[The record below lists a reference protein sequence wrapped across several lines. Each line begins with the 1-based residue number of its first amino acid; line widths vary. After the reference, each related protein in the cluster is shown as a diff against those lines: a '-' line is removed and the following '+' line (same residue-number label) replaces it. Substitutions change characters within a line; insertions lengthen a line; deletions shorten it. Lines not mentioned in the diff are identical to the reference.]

1 MKLKIVS
8 THCLTQWNGK
18 WKDFLLVLSSIFAA
32 SKPSEWILMIYLE
45 VMESIPTFFWK
56 ENGVSFL
63 ILHMQMI
70 HKFYLGMGPFMY
82 HVSSFLGFWGSFPC
96 TSRKNVFST
105 ENKQNLSSFNP
116 PSPISAYLRNIWM
129 VPMYVCISRKF
140 DIGVFSF
147 MSIIAYIPLR
157 RPKVAILEWPIPLS
171 YYGRFQ
177 NPVANS
183 SNL

>member
-1 MKLKIVS
+1 MKVHKKKKNCFNPLFHAMEWEMKGFLAGFIKYFR
-8 THCLTQWNGK
+8 CFKAIWMNIDDLPRGNGIHTNFFFERK
-18 WKDFLLVLSSIFAA
+18 MEFLFSV
-32 SKPSEWILMIYLE
+32 
-45 VMESIPTFFWK
+45 
-56 ENGVSFL
+56 

-70 HKFYLGMGPFMY
+70 HKFYLGMGPFIY

-96 TSRKNVFST
+96 TSRKHVFSII

-116 PSPISAYLRNIWM
+116 SNIWM

-147 MSIIAYIPLR
+147 MSIIAYIQLR
-157 RPKVAILEWPIPLS
+157 RPKVAILEWSISFLLTMDLWPIPE
-171 YYGRFQ
+171 
-177 NPVANS
+177 S